1 MNFSF
6 QNYFI
11 ICLLFTFQYEPVE
24 SRQGRWVKRKMMND
38 LFTVQ
43 SILQFKRQWM
53 SFFDRSHLKPKL
65 NSNFDQEGPFNYK
78 ISNGHQ
84 WKPYIS
90 IGNQIARKRGDLA
103 PLQSYLLFQDFDSAL
118 IKSNTHRAQLMG

>member
-11 ICLLFTFQYEPVE
+11 ICLLFSVQYEPVE

-65 NSNFDQEGPFNYK
+65 NSNFYQEREFNYK
-78 ISNGHQ
+78 TSNGYQ
-84 WKPYIS
+84 WKPHIS